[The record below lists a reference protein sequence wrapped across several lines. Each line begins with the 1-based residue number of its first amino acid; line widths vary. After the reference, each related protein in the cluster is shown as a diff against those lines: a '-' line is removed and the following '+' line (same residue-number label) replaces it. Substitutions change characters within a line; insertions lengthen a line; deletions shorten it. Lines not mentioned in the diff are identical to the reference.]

1 MGAGTNQAASLWVPG
16 SEHNWPHFRQMPTL
30 GGIRLATCLE
40 PLRLTSSF
48 PGLHLKRFSADPQ
61 SAVLLLAKTRAFFPG
76 AQTLR
81 AKMPFANLS
90 APSRAG
96 GSRGVPSLALDY

>member
-40 PLRLTSSF
+40 PDREAEAHQLF
-48 PGLHLKRFSADPQ
+48 PWIALEAFLCGSPKCGAT
-61 SAVLLLAKTRAFFPG
+61 TR
-76 AQTLR
+76 
-81 AKMPFANLS
+81 
-90 APSRAG
+90 
-96 GSRGVPSLALDY
+96 